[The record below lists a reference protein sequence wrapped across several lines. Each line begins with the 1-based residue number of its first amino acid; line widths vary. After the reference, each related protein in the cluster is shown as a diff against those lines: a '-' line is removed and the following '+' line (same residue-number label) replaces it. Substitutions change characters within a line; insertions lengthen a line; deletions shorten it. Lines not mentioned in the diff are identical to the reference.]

1 MQDFIADLAGQFGEE
16 GLRSAADELG
26 ITPEAAQSAISAA
39 LPAIA
44 TALAGKAAQPANAAG
59 LTRTFGILT
68 SMGSSHPSTMLGG
81 LLNDPKAMA
90 AGANMA
96 KSLFGGQFGAMVEK
110 LVAQTGVSDEV
121 AGKLLG
127 MAVPAVMGA
136 IGTQVKAKGIDAAG
150 LGAFFNP
157 TDQPA
162 AETAAQV
169 SKPEPGAN
177 PLPTDVAGI
186 AENLKRGLKRLFG
199 RT

>member
-1 MQDFIADLAGQFGEE
+1 MQDFIADLASQFGEE
-16 GLRSAADELG
+16 GLRSAAGGLG
-26 ITPEAAQSAISAA
+26 IAPETAQSVISAA

-68 SMGSSHPSTMLGG
+68 SMGSSHPSTMLSG

-96 KSLFGGQFGAMVEK
+96 KSLFGEQFGAAVEK
-110 LVAQTGVSDEV
+110 LVAQTGVSEEI

-127 MAVPAVMGA
+127 VAVPAVMGA

-157 TDQPA
+157 TNGPA
-162 AETAAQV
+162 AGTAAQA
-169 SKPEPGAN
+169 SKPEPE